1 MAMGAFERAVLERDS
16 ALAASVLDPEFS
28 LVQVEPASAALSRT
42 EWMDALR
49 ESRIHDHEV
58 LERFVHEDGDTA
70 AVLQQ
75 VRLTATAHTDDR
87 AGIEVITD
95 VWRLRADGWR
105 LWRRHRTPW
114 ADDLTDAAD
123 ERRAARAGES
133 AQSPADPVTVSEI
146 AAVLATIADAGHDP
160 AELTSQDI
168 EQYVEAF
175 RALKQQGEPV

>member
-1 MAMGAFERAVLERDS
+1 MAMGAFERAILERDS
-16 ALAASVLDPEFS
+16 VLAASVLDPDFS
-28 LVQVEPASAALSRT
+28 SVQVEPTPLALTRT

-49 ESRIHDHEV
+49 EARIHDHEV

-75 VRLTATAHTDDR
+75 VRLTATAQTAEP

-105 LWRRHRTPW
+105 LWRRHRTPS
-114 ADDLTDAAD
+114 ADDLSADAD
-123 ERRAARAGES
+123 ERRAVRAGEA
-133 AQSPADPVTVSEI
+133 AQAPVDPVTVTEI
-146 AAVLATIADAGHDP
+146 AAVLAAIANAGHDP
-160 AELTSQDI
+160 AELTTEDM

-175 RALKQQGEPV
+175 RALKQQP